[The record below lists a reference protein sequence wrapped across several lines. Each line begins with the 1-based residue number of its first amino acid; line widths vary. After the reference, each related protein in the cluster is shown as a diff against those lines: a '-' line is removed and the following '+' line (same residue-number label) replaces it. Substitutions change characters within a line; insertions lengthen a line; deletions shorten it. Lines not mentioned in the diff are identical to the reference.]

1 MCTIVYLVQHGEAK
15 PESEDPDR
23 PLTARGREDVL
34 LVARHAAGVGVKV
47 ERVLHSG
54 KLRAKQT
61 AEILANHLHPAG
73 GVEETSGLSPMDPPE
88 SARSVIEGAKEPVMI
103 VGHLPHL
110 SRLLSLIVIGNPE
123 MEVVRFRTGEI
134 VSLAKSDKKWS
145 VAWILT
151 PDIVRR

>member
-23 PLTARGREDVL
+23 SLTARGREEVS
-34 LVARHAAGVGVKV
+34 LVARHAAGMGVKV
-47 ERVLHSG
+47 ARIFHSG

-61 AEILANHLHPAG
+61 AEILAEHLHPAD
-73 GVEETSGLSPMDPPE
+73 GVEEARGLSPMDPPE
-88 SARSVIEGAKEPVMI
+88 SARSLIEDAKEPVMV

-110 SRLLSLIVIGNPE
+110 SRLLSLIVMGNPE
-123 MEVVRFRTGEI
+123 MEVVRFRKGGI
-134 VSLAKSDKKWS
+134 VSLAKSDMKWS